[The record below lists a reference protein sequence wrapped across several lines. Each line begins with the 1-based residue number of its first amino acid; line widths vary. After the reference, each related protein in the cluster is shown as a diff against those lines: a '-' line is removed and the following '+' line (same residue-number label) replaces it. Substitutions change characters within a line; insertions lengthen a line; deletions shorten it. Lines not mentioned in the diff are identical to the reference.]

1 MWIRGVEVKQFIEK
15 EYDFIVVGGGM
26 AGLCGAIAAARRG
39 ARTALVHNRPV
50 LGGNASSEIRMHIC
64 GADYH
69 MSRKNA
75 RETGILEEIL
85 LENKRRNPEMVYP
98 VFDTV
103 LWEKAAFQENLD
115 LYLNTYMTDVECENG
130 QIQAVHASQMTTEKQ
145 FRLAGKLFMDSTG
158 DGMLGFLAGA
168 DYELGRESRD
178 LYGESLAPEEGDS
191 CTMGSSLMFQARD
204 MGHPVKFVKPF
215 WANTYTEE
223 QLRFRDHSD
232 VTSGYWWIE
241 LGGGNYRV
249 IEDAEV
255 LRDELLKAVYGM
267 WDHIKNQG
275 DHGAENMEL
284 EWVGFLPG
292 KRESRRLMGDY
303 VLTEHDCLCR
313 THFPDTVAY
322 GGWPMDIHTVEGFL
336 NERDDPTVWNEV
348 GGIYPIP
355 YRCLYSRNIS
365 NLFLGGRSISC
376 SHAAFSSTRVMGT
389 CAVAGQAA
397 GTAAALALQKG
408 CSPAGLME
416 HIQYLQ
422 QELLKDDCY
431 LPGVKN
437 EDPADLARQMQV
449 SASACVEGCPPEAV
463 INGWGRCVGEEEN
476 CWRAP
481 VSEHPVIT
489 LRAEQSVAVRELRL
503 LFDSNLSREITP
515 SINREVLSR
524 QEFQPPSELIREY
537 QVEFLLSGIPVKC
550 FRRESM
556 GQRLQ
561 ILSFEEEVVC
571 DAVRIQV
578 KSTYGSDVAGIYEV
592 RIYGGNNQ

>member
-1 MWIRGVEVKQFIEK
+1 MKQWIEK
-15 EYDFIVVGGGM
+15 NYDFIVVGGGM
-26 AGLCGAIAAARRG
+26 AGLCGAIAAARKG
-39 ARTALVHNRPV
+39 AKTALIHNRPV

-85 LENKRRNPEMVYP
+85 LENKRRNPEMTYP
-98 VFDTV
+98 IFDTV

-115 LYLNTYMTDVECENG
+115 LYLNTYMTDVVCEG
-130 QIQAVHASQMTTEKQ
+130 HQIMAVCARQMTTEKC
-145 FRLAGKLFMDSTG
+145 FRLSGTMFMDSTG
-158 DGMLGFLAGA
+158 DGTLGYLAGA

-178 LYGESLAPEEGDS
+178 IYGESLAPERGDS

-204 MGHPVKFVKPF
+204 MGHPVKFIKPF

-223 QLRFRDHSD
+223 QLKFRDHSD

-241 LGGGNYRV
+241 LGGGTYRI

-267 WDHIKNQG
+267 WDHIKNHG

-303 VLTEHDCLCR
+303 VLTEHDCLGR
-313 THFPDTVAY
+313 TDFPDTAAY

-336 NERDDPTVWNEV
+336 NEDDNPTVWNEV
-348 GGIYPIP
+348 NGIYRIP
-355 YRCLYSRNIS
+355 YRCLYSRNIR
-365 NLFLGGRSISC
+365 NLFLGGRAISC

-397 GTAAALALQKG
+397 GTAAALALKKG
-408 CSPAGLME
+408 CTPAGLME
-416 HIQYLQ
+416 EIGCLQ

-431 LPGVKN
+431 LPGIKN
-437 EDPADLARQMQV
+437 EDPADLARGMKV
-449 SASACVEGCPPEAV
+449 SASSSVDGCPPEAV
-463 INGWGRCVGEEEN
+463 VNGIGRGVGEAEN
-476 CWRAP
+476 CWRARVADGP
-481 VSEHPVIT
+481 VLE
-489 LRAEQSVAVRELRL
+489 LKAESPLDVKEIRIVL
-503 LFDSNLSREITP
+503 DSNLSREITP
-515 SINREVLSR
+515 SINQEVLSR
-524 QEFQPPSELIREY
+524 QEFQPPSELIKEY
-537 QVEFLLSGIPVKC
+537 RVECMLDGEVVKS

-561 ILSFEEEVVC
+561 ILNLEEEVRC
-571 DAVRIQV
+571 DTV
-578 KSTYGSDVAGIYEV
+578 KILVDSTYGSDLAGIFEV
-592 RIYGGNNQ
+592 RIYGQN